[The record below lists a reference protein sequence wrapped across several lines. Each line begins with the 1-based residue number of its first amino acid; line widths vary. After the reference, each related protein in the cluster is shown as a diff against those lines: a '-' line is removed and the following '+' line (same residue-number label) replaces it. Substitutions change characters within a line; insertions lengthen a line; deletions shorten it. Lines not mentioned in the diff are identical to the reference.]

1 MENIQEEI
9 QDNWKSGISKTE
21 KIILNLIAVGLS
33 FLITA
38 PLFII
43 VYRYIPDMKISI
55 GETFRLDHI
64 LTFSFLF
71 LLFFTLFKLINKV
84 YMYSALTAI
93 VIFIAVNQLIG
104 NYGVKDMIGKYK
116 DMISYFEDNPVNIP
130 FLADEKMTIRNA
142 AEIRKSI
149 DYTNPKLREF
159 AVGIS
164 ISNFNE
170 PSLYS
175 KYKDL
180 VRYFSIF
187 KELNRWNYVHDPKGE
202 DFFSNAS
209 QSYKLL
215 AGDCDDYSI
224 LMAACI
230 KAVGGEARLIH
241 TENHIYPEV
250 KVGTTIELPS
260 IIELI
265 KTELFYKESLGKKV
279 YYHLDSDGN
288 VWLNF
293 DYSGTYPGAKFMNEK
308 IIGILKI

>member
-1 MENIQEEI
+1 MENVQEEI
-9 QDNWKSGISKTE
+9 QDNWKNGIGKTE
-21 KIILNLIAVGLS
+21 KIILNMIAIGLS
-33 FLITA
+33 FLVTA

-64 LTFSFLF
+64 LTFSVLF
-71 LLFFTLFKLINKV
+71 IIFFTIFKLIKKV
-84 YMYSALTAI
+84 YLYSALTAF
-93 VIFIAVNQLIG
+93 VIFLTVSQLSG
-104 NYGVKDMIGKYK
+104 KFGLSDMITKYK

-142 AEIRKSI
+142 AEIRKAI
-149 DYTNPKLREF
+149 DYNNPELRDF
-159 AVGIS
+159 AVEIS
-164 ISNFNE
+164 ISNFSE
-170 PSLYS
+170 RKLYDMH
-175 KYKDL
+175 KDL
-180 VRYFSIF
+180 LRYFSVF
-187 KELNRWNYVHDPKGE
+187 KELNTWNYVHDPKGE
-202 DFFSNAS
+202 DFFSKAS
-209 QSYKLL
+209 ISCKLL

-230 KAVGGEARLIH
+230 KAIGGEPRLIH

-250 KVGTTIELPS
+250 KVGTTRELPE

-265 KTELFYKESLGKKV
+265 KTDLFYKESLGKKV
-279 YYHLDSDGN
+279 FYHLDNDGN

-293 DYSGTYPGAKFMNEK
+293 DYSGSYPGARFLHEK